1 MENIFKISKRG
12 IIAILTLCILLSI
25 AGTCF
30 SVTAMA
36 AEITVTVEETAVA
49 TEEITTVVV
58 EESTISTVEPVVST
72 EDTTVV
78 AEENTQELVPRK
90 ARACWGTLDE
100 ALNYYMSRA
109 KDRDL
114 VVTALVEDGMFEEN
128 IMYPV
133 ALYSEM
139 LWDCDADIDTLLSQ
153 VALRDYVDFA

>member
-1 MENIFKISKRG
+1 MATE
-12 IIAILTLCILLSI
+12 T
-25 AGTCF
+25 
-30 SVTAMA
+30 TA
-36 AEITVTVEETAVA
+36 TVEETAVA

-58 EESTISTVEPVVST
+58 EESTTSK

-78 AEENTQELVPRK
+78 TEENTQELVPRM

-114 VVTALVEDGMFEEN
+114 FVTALVEDGMFEEN

>member
-12 IIAILTLCILLSI
+12 IIAILTLCILLGI

-78 AEENTQELVPRK
+78 AEENTQELVPRM

-100 ALNYYMSRA
+100 GLNYYIG
-109 KDRDL
+109 KDNWSYDTNGSPQASGFNIYVSNGYCR
-114 VVTALVEDGMFEEN
+114 VTGNDVS
-128 IMYPV
+128 
-133 ALYSEM
+133 YSF
-139 LWDCDADIDTLLSQ
+139 
-153 VALRDYVDFA
+153 YFG